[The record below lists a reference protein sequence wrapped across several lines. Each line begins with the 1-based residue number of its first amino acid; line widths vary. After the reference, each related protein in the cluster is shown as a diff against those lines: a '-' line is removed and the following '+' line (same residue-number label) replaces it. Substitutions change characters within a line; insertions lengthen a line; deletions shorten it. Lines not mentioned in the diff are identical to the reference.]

1 MSGSAKS
8 SVQNLFR
15 EIVRAKVYD
24 VCKETPLE
32 YAKFASERLRN
43 NIYLKREDLQPVF
56 SFKLRG
62 AYNKIVNLSAEQKK
76 RGIVACSAGNHAQGV
91 AMSAT
96 KLNIPSTIVM
106 PRTTPKI
113 KVNCVCRGL
122 GGEHGDNYTEAYERA
137 LSVQKSEGK
146 TLVHPFDDPL
156 VIAGQGTIAMEIIK
170 QINADMLDAVFV
182 CCGGG
187 GMLAGIATFL
197 KTVHPHVKVIGV
209 EAADAAGMTRSIEEN
224 EVVTLDHV
232 GIFADGAAVKRIGD
246 LTFELC
252 KDLVDEMVLVD
263 SDEICQAIRDAY
275 YDTRTILEPAGALGM
290 AGGANMDFNQ
300 LRFISDRAEKSE
312 KLVAIKIPEIPGA
325 FKQLYYDLAYCNV
338 KNTPRSITEFSYRF
352 SDDSSAYIILSF
364 VQDLGDNEMA
374 KQHARY
380 LGGGRATL
388 DDEVLYRFEFP
399 ERPGAL
405 EVVLTRY
412 YESISDRA
420 VPYNV
425 TMFHYRNRGSLENS
439 VLVGMQI
446 SRENKEGLEAFL
458 DQLGFTYFEET
469 DNLVYKQFLCHAG
482 DAQPPVIKRSGS
494 KFY

>member
-1 MSGSAKS
+1 MSGIAKS

-113 KVNCVCRGL
+113 KIASVEGL
-122 GGEHGDNYTEAYERA
+122 GGNVVLDGDNYTEAYERA

-290 AGGANMDFNQ
+290 AGVTKFVRTSTASAQNYAVICSGANMDFNQ
-300 LRFISDRAEKSE
+300 LRFISDRAEK
-312 KLVAIKIPEIPGA
+312 KAK
-325 FKQLYYDLAYCNV
+325 
-338 KNTPRSITEFSYRF
+338 
-352 SDDSSAYIILSF
+352 SS
-364 VQDLGDNEMA
+364 
-374 KQHARY
+374 
-380 LGGGRATL
+380 
-388 DDEVLYRFEFP
+388 
-399 ERPGAL
+399 
-405 EVVLTRY
+405 
-412 YESISDRA
+412 
-420 VPYNV
+420 
-425 TMFHYRNRGSLENS
+425 
-439 VLVGMQI
+439 
-446 SRENKEGLEAFL
+446 
-458 DQLGFTYFEET
+458 
-469 DNLVYKQFLCHAG
+469 
-482 DAQPPVIKRSGS
+482 
-494 KFY
+494 